1 MKYAKTY
8 RMDAQ
13 SLAKLAALRT
23 ANPSQNDTELI
34 RIAID
39 LLYAKGCPLINPP
52 QQQDV
57 ERAYT
62 ASEIQVAGCN
72 VLDSS
77 IDQQKDI
84 LNELYMMTLGT

>member
-39 LLYAKGCPLINPP
+39 LLYSRGCPLINLP
-52 QQQDV
+52 QQRDV
-57 ERAYT
+57 ERAYV
-62 ASEIQVAGCN
+62 AFESQVAACN
-72 VLDSS
+72 VLDIS
-77 IDQQKDI
+77 IDQYKDI
-84 LNELYMMTLGT
+84 CNELYMLMGD

>member
-8 RMDAQ
+8 RMDAR

-34 RIAID
+34 HIAID

-52 QQQDV
+52 QKHDV

-62 ASEIQVAGCN
+62 AAEAQVAGCN
-72 VLDSS
+72 VLDSR
-77 IDQQKDI
+77 IEQYREI
-84 LNELYMMTLGT
+84 LIELYMMTLGT

>member
-39 LLYAKGCPLINPP
+39 LLYSRGCPLINPP
-52 QQQDV
+52 QQRDA
-57 ERAYT
+57 ERAFV
-62 ASEIQVAGCN
+62 AAESQVAACN

-77 IDQQKDI
+77 IDQYKDI
-84 LNELYMMTLGT
+84 CNELYMLMGD